1 MTIQKWKDVAELIAM
16 VAVVGS
22 LIALVIE
29 LRQTQ
34 DALQAQTYQDRA
46 FDQIDKQLD
55 QAKNPQLTILFQ
67 DDFDRENLTRT
78 EFIIAINMLHVA
90 MIDADNEHYQY
101 QRGFLDQ
108 EFYYGNTVQGIMRW
122 GPVWREFGIQESRRE
137 FQVEVDRILSE
148 RPDE

>member
-1 MTIQKWKDVAELIAM
+1 MTIQKWKDVAELIAL

-46 FDQIDKQLD
+46 SDQIDLNLD
-55 QAKNPQLTILFQ
+55 QAKNPQLTIIFQ

-78 EFIIAINMLHVA
+78 EFTVAINMLNVK

-101 QRGFLDQ
+101 QRGFLDE
-108 EFYYGNTVQGIMRW
+108 EFYYGNTVRGIMRW
-122 GPVWREFGIQESRRE
+122 GPIWRDFGIQEPRRE
-137 FQVEVDRILSE
+137 FRVEVDRILSE

>member
-1 MTIQKWKDVAELIAM
+1 MTIQKWKDVAELIAL
-16 VAVVGS
+16 VAVVVS

-46 FDQIDKQLD
+46 FDQIDLNLD
-55 QAKNPQLTILFQ
+55 QAKNPQLTIIFQ
-67 DDFDRENLTRT
+67 DDFDRENLTRA
-78 EFIIAINMLHVA
+78 EFTVAINMLNVK

-101 QRGFLDQ
+101 QRGFLDE
-108 EFYYGNTVQGIMRW
+108 EFYYGNTVRGIMRW
-122 GPVWREFGIQESRRE
+122 GPIWRDFGILETRRE
-137 FQVEVDRILSE
+137 FRVEVDRILSE

>member
-1 MTIQKWKDVAELIAM
+1 MNIQKWKDVAELIAL

-46 FDQIDKQLD
+46 FDQIDQFLD

-67 DDFDRENLTRT
+67 EDFDRENLTPT
-78 EFIIAINMLHVA
+78 EHIIAINMLHVT

-101 QRGFLDQ
+101 QRGFLDE
-108 EFYYGNTVQGIMRW
+108 EFYYGNTVRGIMRW

>member
-1 MTIQKWKDVAELIAM
+1 MTIQKWKDVAELIAL

-46 FDQIDKQLD
+46 FDQIDLNLD
-55 QAKNPQLTILFQ
+55 QAKNPQLTIIFQ

-78 EFIIAINMLHVA
+78 EFTVAINMLNVK

-101 QRGFLDQ
+101 QRGFLDE
-108 EFYYGNTVQGIMRW
+108 EFYYGNTVRGIMRW
-122 GPVWREFGIQESRRE
+122 GPIWRDFGIQEPRRE
-137 FQVEVDRILSE
+137 FRVEVDRILSE